1 MPHNLSSNIGGLTF
15 AFGALYQRMA
25 FQQAQSFHEH
35 GLPFA
40 VILEKGFSDAYV
52 AWDSLDNTQV
62 IELAKEV
69 DKPFEFERY
78 AYDLTPF
85 EVTIKTDA
93 DLVLP
98 AGWTGLPLWY
108 TCQDLISGI
117 PTSIQGLEIPSS
129 PYRRAW
135 SVYGV
140 PEVHSAFFLFRK
152 SAQAKSFFERVGVR
166 FDTFYS
172 TSAKEVSRDP
182 STDLIYSLAWLD
194 VVGPELGPCL
204 PFLHMKFGTS
214 GLTAYRDNWVS
225 NANLMRDSNGMYL
238 NGVQLVN
245 PVHYYDKSFSLER
258 I

>member
-1 MPHNLSSNIGGLTF
+1 MPNLSPRIGGLTF
-15 AFGALYQRMA
+15 AFGALYQKMA
-25 FQQAQSFHEH
+25 FQQAQSFKEH

-40 VILEKGFSDAYV
+40 VVLERGRV
-52 AWDSLDNTQV
+52 DSCVDWKSLTNTQV
-62 IELAKEV
+62 VELDKEV

-78 AYDLTPF
+78 AYDLSPF

-93 DLVLP
+93 DLILP

-108 TCQDLISGI
+108 THLDLISGI
-117 PTSIQGLEIPSS
+117 PVSIQGLEVPSS

-135 SVYGV
+135 SVYGL

-152 SAQAKSFFERVGVR
+152 SAQAQTFFERVGAR

-172 TSAKEVSRDP
+172 TLAKEVSRDP

-214 GLTAYRDNWVS
+214 GLVSYRDNWVS
-225 NANLMRDSNGMYL
+225 HVNLMRDSAGLYL
-238 NGVQLVN
+238 NGVQLVH
-245 PVHYYDKSFSLER
+245 PVHYYDKSFSMER